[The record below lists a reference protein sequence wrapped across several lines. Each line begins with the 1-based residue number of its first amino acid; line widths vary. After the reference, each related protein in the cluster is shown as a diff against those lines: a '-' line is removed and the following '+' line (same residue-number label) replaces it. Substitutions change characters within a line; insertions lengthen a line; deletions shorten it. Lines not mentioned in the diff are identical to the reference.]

1 MSTMQCDVVS
11 VKESLYSGT
20 VTMLIAKGA
29 GGELG
34 IMPGHA
40 PLVTLLKPGAIR
52 VLLENG
58 TEELIY
64 VSGGVLEVQP
74 HVVTV
79 LADTAVR
86 ADNLDEAAILE
97 ERKKLRAY
105 TLKKKTTPKQ
115 KFVRNEHIVALEH
128 LLSKEKIYLDSK
140 LTLETVARKLNL
152 STSHLSRI
160 LKAELQTNFT
170 EYLNSYRIKEAKD
183 YLQNPE
189 FSKYTIVAVGLEAGF
204 NSKSAFFH
212 VFKKTTGQTPLEFK
226 KEHLRS

>member
-86 ADNLDEAAILE
+86 ADNLDEAAIIE
-97 ERKKLRAY
+97 ARKNAENLLAN
-105 TLKKKTTPKQ
+105 Q
-115 KFVRNEHIVALEH
+115 KSDLDAAAALAALAE
-128 LLSKEKIYLDSK
+128 
-140 LTLETVARKLNL
+140 TAAQLETIRK
-152 STSHLSRI
+152 
-160 LKAELQTNFT
+160 
-170 EYLNSYRIKEAKD
+170 IKNRA
-183 YLQNPE
+183 Q
-189 FSKYTIVAVGLEAGF
+189 
-204 NSKSAFFH
+204 
-212 VFKKTTGQTPLEFK
+212 
-226 KEHLRS
+226 

>member
-40 PLVTLLKPGAIR
+40 PLVTLLKPGTIR

-86 ADNLDEAAILE
+86 AENLDEAAILE
-97 ERKKLRAY
+97 ARKNAEALLAN
-105 TLKKKTTPKQ
+105 Q
-115 KFVRNEHIVALEH
+115 KSE
-128 LLSKEKIYLDSK
+128 LDTAAAMAV
-140 LTLETVARKLNL
+140 LAETVAQLDTIRK
-152 STSHLSRI
+152 
-160 LKAELQTNFT
+160 
-170 EYLNSYRIKEAKD
+170 IKNRA
-183 YLQNPE
+183 Q
-189 FSKYTIVAVGLEAGF
+189 
-204 NSKSAFFH
+204 
-212 VFKKTTGQTPLEFK
+212 
-226 KEHLRS
+226 

>member
-11 VKESLYSGT
+11 VQESLYSGT

-40 PLVTLLKPGAIR
+40 PLVTLLKPGTIR

-86 ADNLDEAAILE
+86 AENLDEAAILE
-97 ERKKLRAY
+97 ARKNAEILLAN
-105 TLKKKTTPKQ
+105 Q
-115 KFVRNEHIVALEH
+115 K
-128 LLSKEKIYLDSK
+128 SDLDSAAA
-140 LTLETVARKLNL
+140 LAACRL
-152 STSHLSRI
+152 SVSRCR
-160 LKAELQTNFT
+160 AWRSFSCRYWRHANAAAASSRMTN
-170 EYLNSYRIKEAKD
+170 
-183 YLQNPE
+183 
-189 FSKYTIVAVGLEAGF
+189 
-204 NSKSAFFH
+204 
-212 VFKKTTGQTPLEFK
+212 
-226 KEHLRS
+226 

>member
-1 MSTMQCDVVS
+1 MATMQCDVVS

-86 ADNLDEAAILE
+86 ADSLDEVAILE
-97 ERKKLRAY
+97 
-105 TLKKKTTPKQ
+105 
-115 KFVRNEHIVALEH
+115 
-128 LLSKEKIYLDSK
+128 
-140 LTLETVARKLNL
+140 ARKNAEILLANQKNIINIA
-152 STSHLSRI
+152 TS
-160 LKAELQTNFT
+160 LQICT
-170 EYLNSYRIKEAKD
+170 K
-183 YLQNPE
+183 
-189 FSKYTIVAVGLEAGF
+189 
-204 NSKSAFFH
+204 
-212 VFKKTTGQTPLEFK
+212 
-226 KEHLRS
+226 

>member
-11 VKESLYSGT
+11 VQESLYSGA

-40 PLVTLLKPGAIR
+40 PLVTLLKPGTIR

-86 ADNLDEAAILE
+86 AENLDEAAILE
-97 ERKKLRAY
+97 ARKHAEQLLANQKSDLTRAVLWVVSGPYNQFRSQQNSLKLGWPFSPEKK
-105 TLKKKTTPKQ
+105 KKKT
-115 KFVRNEHIVALEH
+115 
-128 LLSKEKIYLDSK
+128 
-140 LTLETVARKLNL
+140 
-152 STSHLSRI
+152 
-160 LKAELQTNFT
+160 
-170 EYLNSYRIKEAKD
+170 
-183 YLQNPE
+183 
-189 FSKYTIVAVGLEAGF
+189 
-204 NSKSAFFH
+204 
-212 VFKKTTGQTPLEFK
+212 
-226 KEHLRS
+226 

>member
-1 MSTMQCDVVS
+1 MATMQCDVVS
-11 VKESLYSGT
+11 VQESLYSGT

-58 TEELIY
+58 TDELIY

-86 ADNLDEAAILE
+86 ADDLDEA
-97 ERKKLRAY
+97 
-105 TLKKKTTPKQ
+105 
-115 KFVRNEHIVALEH
+115 
-128 LLSKEKIYLDSK
+128 KII
-140 LTLETVARKLNL
+140 EARKQ
-152 STSHLSRI
+152 
-160 LKAELQTNFT
+160 AEQMLVNQSETLQTNAALASLAESVAQLQT
-170 EYLNSYRIKEAKD
+170 IRKYRNRA
-183 YLQNPE
+183 
-189 FSKYTIVAVGLEAGF
+189 
-204 NSKSAFFH
+204 
-212 VFKKTTGQTPLEFK
+212 
-226 KEHLRS
+226 

>member
-11 VKESLYSGT
+11 VQESLYSGT

-34 IMPGHA
+34 IMPGHT
-40 PLVTLLKPGAIR
+40 PLVTLLKPGTIR

-86 ADNLDEAAILE
+86 AENLDEAAILE
-97 ERKKLRAY
+97 ARKHAEQVLAN
-105 TLKKKTTPKQ
+105 Q
-115 KFVRNEHIVALEH
+115 KRD
-128 LLSKEKIYLDSK
+128 LDS
-140 LTLETVARKLNL
+140 A
-152 STSHLSRI
+152 
-160 LKAELQTNFT
+160 
-170 EYLNSYRIKEAKD
+170 
-183 YLQNPE
+183 
-189 FSKYTIVAVGLEAGF
+189 
-204 NSKSAFFH
+204 
-212 VFKKTTGQTPLEFK
+212 
-226 KEHLRS
+226 